1 MRERVS
7 RALADFDYYQAS
19 PLGWKH
25 GTVIVWAGMRGV
37 VTLAAAQTIP
47 RTVETRP
54 ELVYIAFLVALV
66 SLMLQGFTLPWL
78 VKILRLEKPG
88 DNGLDAAEQD
98 RLDSE
103 LREAAASALSDP
115 ALRRRDGTAFD
126 PMLIEKLG
134 LQYAEPPSDE
144 STAFMKDMYELRLA
158 LIEAMR
164 ERLTALS
171 SGGTFS
177 TRALRHTLA
186 QLDADQL
193 SLELRLR
200 DE

>member
-1 MRERVS
+1 
-7 RALADFDYYQAS
+7 
-19 PLGWKH
+19 
-25 GTVIVWAGMRGV
+25 
-37 VTLAAAQTIP
+37 
-47 RTVETRP
+47 
-54 ELVYIAFLVALV
+54 
-66 SLMLQGFTLPWL
+66 
-78 VKILRLEKPG
+78 
-88 DNGLDAAEQD
+88 
-98 RLDSE
+98 
-103 LREAAASALSDP
+103 
-115 ALRRRDGTAFD
+115 
-126 PMLIEKLG
+126 
-134 LQYAEPPSDE
+134 
-144 STAFMKDMYELRLA
+144 MYELRLA